1 VTEYSAAPPRIDAS
15 TPVARRSSAASG
27 SRQARTVANGSAG
40 RVPPLRRPACAGTG
54 RPRPRA
60 RRAAAASCRSPARP
74 RVAGQRGDAAQLIV
88 AAYHTGPRPAAT
100 KPGPLHRQRSPPVR
114 RPGNVGRCV
123 VSRCRVW
130 PGGGRRHD
138 AGAPPRP
145 ADAWRPWSIPTPDSR
160 SASAPR
166 PRRCGVRDRR
176 PRARAAGAGG
186 LAQPPRA
193 GIAGPGGAGLL
204 RPVGGAPHGGALRQA
219 GLRAVGPVAGPPD
232 ARDRPG
238 GAASS
243 RRPCG
248 KVDFVAHAWAYT
260 CSRPPRWPRRRPRR
274 PGREGA
280 RARSTRIQRLTSV
293 SSAGVVGA
301 GTASCSASSSPGRRC
316 CRAVITAA

>member
-1 VTEYSAAPPRIDAS
+1 M
-15 TPVARRSSAASG
+15 RRSSSSRPTTPARALPRPSPVPFTAKGRRPSDGLATLAGVWSVDVGCGPAAVG
-27 SRQARTVANGSAG
+27 VMTPAPRRAPPTPGGRGRSRPQTADPLLRHARGGAACATAGRGPALLVPAAWLSHLELASRDPAVRAFYAPLAAHRTVV
-40 RVPPLRRPACAGTG
+40 RY
-54 RPRPRA
+54 
-60 RRAAAASCRSPARP
+60 
-74 RVAGQRGDAAQLIV
+74 D
-88 AAYHTGPRPAAT
+88 
-100 KPGPLHRQRSPPVR
+100 KPGCGLSDP
-114 RPGNVGRCV
+114 
-123 VSRCRVW
+123 W
-130 PGGGRRHD
+130 PG
-138 AGAPPRP
+138 
-145 ADAWRPWSIPTPDSR
+145 
-160 SASAPR
+160 
-166 PRRCGVRDRR
+166 
-176 PRARAAGAGG
+176 
-186 LAQPPRA
+186 
-193 GIAGPGGAGLL
+193 
-204 RPVGGAPHGGALRQA
+204 
-219 GLRAVGPVAGPPD
+219 PD